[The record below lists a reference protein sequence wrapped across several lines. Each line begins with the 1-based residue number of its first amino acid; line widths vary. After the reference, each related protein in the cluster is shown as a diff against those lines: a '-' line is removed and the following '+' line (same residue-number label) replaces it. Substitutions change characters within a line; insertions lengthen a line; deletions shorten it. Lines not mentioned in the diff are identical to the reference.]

1 MYLIRGQNNIKLFKK
16 RFPQIF
22 LSATIGNFDGMHLGH
37 KAILEKVKKN
47 AKEKNLST
55 LVIFTEPH
63 ATEYFS
69 KINNTS
75 PPPRIIPWR
84 DKLRLISENGIDFCM
99 LLRFDDSLKS
109 MTPKQFTEKILEE
122 LQIKSL
128 TIGDDFKFGKDRKGD
143 YQFLKNWGDSLGIE
157 IHKTDTIKV
166 DDQRVSSTRIREAL
180 ISNNFETANA
190 MLDWHY
196 SYSGKVVYGNQ
207 LGRAIGVPTAN
218 IWIPKQKLPIS
229 GVYAVRCL
237 VDHPELKDYKI
248 LYSGI
253 ANMGIRPT
261 VGGTRPVLETHIF
274 DFEKDIYGSRITVQF
289 IEKIREE
296 IKFDTI
302 ELLKS
307 QIKKDIEEAK
317 KILNYRHG

>member
-16 RFPQIF
+16 RFPEIS

-63 ATEYFS
+63 AVEYFS

-75 PPPRIIPWR
+75 PPPRIIHWR
-84 DKLRLISENGIDFCM
+84 DKVRLISENGLDFCM
-99 LLRFDDSLKS
+99 LLRFDESLKS

-128 TIGDDFKFGKDRKGD
+128 TIGDDFKFGK
-143 YQFLKNWGDSLGIE
+143 
-157 IHKTDTIKV
+157 DTIKV

-207 LGRAIGVPTAN
+207 LGREIGVPTAN

-237 VDHPELKDYKI
+237 VDHEKYL
-248 LYSGI
+248 GI

-274 DFEKDIYGSRITVQF
+274 DFEKDIYGRRITVQF

-296 IKFDTI
+296 VKFDSI
-302 ELLKS
+302 DLLKS
-307 QIKKDIEEAK
+307 QINKDIEEAK
-317 KILNYRHG
+317 KILD

>member
-16 RFPQIF
+16 RFPEIS

-63 ATEYFS
+63 AAEYFS

-84 DKLRLISENGIDFCM
+84 DKLRLISENGLDFCM
-99 LLRFDDSLKS
+99 LLRFDESLKS

-143 YQFLKNWGDSLGIE
+143 YQFLKNWGDSFGIE

-207 LGRAIGVPTAN
+207 LGREIGVPTAN
-218 IWIPKQKLPIS
+218 IWIPRQKLPIS
-229 GVYAVRCL
+229 GVYAVRCI
-237 VDHPELKDYKI
+237 VDNAKYL
-248 LYSGI
+248 GI

-261 VGGTRPVLETHIF
+261 VEARGLYSKHIF
-274 DFEKDIYGSRITVQF
+274 LI
-289 IEKIREE
+289 
-296 IKFDTI
+296 
-302 ELLKS
+302 
-307 QIKKDIEEAK
+307 
-317 KILNYRHG
+317 

>member
-1 MYLIRGQNNIKLFKK
+1 MCIRD
-16 RFPQIF
+16 
-22 LSATIGNFDGMHLGH
+22 S
-37 KAILEKVKKN
+37 
-47 AKEKNLST
+47 
-55 LVIFTEPH
+55 
-63 ATEYFS
+63 
-69 KINNTS
+69 TS

-99 LLRFDDSLKS
+99 LLRFDKSLKS
-109 MTPKQFTEKILEE
+109 MTPEQFTEKILEE

-143 YQFLKNWGDSLGIE
+143 YQFLKNWGESMSIE
-157 IHKTDTIKV
+157 IDKTDTIKV

-180 ISNNFETANA
+180 ISNNFKNANV

-207 LGRAIGVPTAN
+207 LGREIGVPTAN

-229 GVYAVRCL
+229 GVYAVRCF
-237 VDHPELKDYKI
+237 VDHEKYL
-248 LYSGI
+248 GI

-274 DFEKDIYGSRITVQF
+274 DFEKDIYGRRITVQF

-296 IKFDTI
+296 VKFDSI
-302 ELLKS
+302 DLLKS

-317 KILNYRHG
+317 KILD

>member
-1 MYLIRGQNNIKLFKK
+1 M
-16 RFPQIF
+16 
-22 LSATIGNFDGMHLGH
+22 
-37 KAILEKVKKN
+37 
-47 AKEKNLST
+47 
-55 LVIFTEPH
+55 
-63 ATEYFS
+63 
-69 KINNTS
+69 
-75 PPPRIIPWR
+75 
-84 DKLRLISENGIDFCM
+84 
-99 LLRFDDSLKS
+99 
-109 MTPKQFTEKILEE
+109 
-122 LQIKSL
+122 
-128 TIGDDFKFGKDRKGD
+128 
-143 YQFLKNWGDSLGIE
+143 GIE

-207 LGRAIGVPTAN
+207 LGREIGVPTAN

-229 GVYAVRCL
+229 GVYAVRCI
-237 VDHPELKDYKI
+237 VDNAKYF
-248 LYSGI
+248 GI

-261 VGGTRPVLETHIF
+261 VGGKRPVLETHIF

-296 IKFDTI
+296 VKFDSI
-302 ELLKS
+302 DLLKS

-317 KILNYRHG
+317 KILI

>member
-1 MYLIRGQNNIKLFKK
+1 M
-16 RFPQIF
+16 
-22 LSATIGNFDGMHLGH
+22 
-37 KAILEKVKKN
+37 
-47 AKEKNLST
+47 
-55 LVIFTEPH
+55 
-63 ATEYFS
+63 
-69 KINNTS
+69 
-75 PPPRIIPWR
+75 
-84 DKLRLISENGIDFCM
+84 
-99 LLRFDDSLKS
+99 
-109 MTPKQFTEKILEE
+109 
-122 LQIKSL
+122 
-128 TIGDDFKFGKDRKGD
+128 
-143 YQFLKNWGDSLGIE
+143 GIE

-207 LGRAIGVPTAN
+207 LGREIGVPTAN

-229 GVYAVRCL
+229 GVYAVRCI
-237 VDHPELKDYKI
+237 VDNAKYL
-248 LYSGI
+248 GI

-261 VGGTRPVLETHIF
+261 VGGKRPVLETHIF

-296 IKFDTI
+296 VKFDSI
-302 ELLKS
+302 DLLKS

-317 KILNYRHG
+317 KILI

>member
-16 RFPQIF
+16 RFPEIS

-47 AKEKNLST
+47 AKEKNLSS

-63 ATEYFS
+63 AAEYFS
-69 KINNTS
+69 KINNSS

-84 DKLRLISENGIDFCM
+84 EKLRLISKNGIDFCM
-99 LLRFDDSLKS
+99 LLKFDEFLKS
-109 MTPKQFTEKILEE
+109 MTPEQFTGEILEE

-143 YQFLKNWGDSLGIE
+143 PQYLKGWGASMGIK
-157 IHKTDTIKV
+157 IDKTDTIKV
-166 DDQRVSSTRIREAL
+166 DDQRVSSTRIRQAL
-180 ISNNFETANA
+180 ISNNFKTANA

-196 SYSGKVVYGNQ
+196 SYSGKVVYGSQ
-207 LGRAIGVPTAN
+207 LGREIGVPTAN

-229 GVYAVRCL
+229 GVYAVRCMVNNAKYL
-237 VDHPELKDYKI
+237 
-248 LYSGI
+248 GI

-261 VGGTRPVLETHIF
+261 VGGKRPVLETHIF
-274 DFEKDIYGSRITVQF
+274 DFEKDIYGRRITVQF
-289 IEKIREE
+289 IEKIRDEV
-296 IKFDTI
+296 KFDSI
-302 ELLKS
+302 DLLKT

-317 KILNYRHG
+317 KILN

>member
-16 RFPQIF
+16 RFPEIS

-63 ATEYFS
+63 SAEYFS
-69 KINNTS
+69 KVNNTS

-99 LLRFDDSLKS
+99 LLRFDESLKS
-109 MTPKQFTEKILEE
+109 MTPEQFTKKILEE

-128 TIGDDFKFGKDRKGD
+128 AIGDDFKFGKDRKGD
-143 YQFLKNWGDSLGIE
+143 YQFLKNWGESMSIE
-157 IHKTDTIKV
+157 IDKTDTIKV

-180 ISNNFETANA
+180 ISNNFKNANA
-190 MLDWHY
+190 MLDWQY

-207 LGRAIGVPTAN
+207 LGREIGVPTAN

-237 VDHPELKDYKI
+237 VEHEKYL
-248 LYSGI
+248 GI

-274 DFEKDIYGSRITVQF
+274 DFEKDIYGRRITVQF

-296 IKFDTI
+296 VKFDSI
-302 ELLKS
+302 DLLKS

-317 KILNYRHG
+317 KILD

>member
-16 RFPQIF
+16 RFPEIS

-63 ATEYFS
+63 AVEYFS

-99 LLRFDDSLKS
+99 LLRFDEYLKS

-143 YQFLKNWGDSLGIE
+143 YHFLKNWGDSLGIE

-207 LGRAIGVPTAN
+207 LGREIGVPTAN

-229 GVYAVRCL
+229 GVYAVRCI
-237 VDHPELKDYKI
+237 VDNAKYL
-248 LYSGI
+248 GI

-261 VGGTRPVLETHIF
+261 VGGKRPVLETHIF

-296 IKFDTI
+296 VKFDSI
-302 ELLKS
+302 DLLKS

-317 KILNYRHG
+317 KILI

>member
-1 MYLIRGQNNIKLFKK
+1 
-16 RFPQIF
+16 
-22 LSATIGNFDGMHLGH
+22 MHLGH

-63 ATEYFS
+63 AAEYFS

-84 DKLRLISENGIDFCM
+84 DKLRLISENGIDFSM
-99 LLRFDDSLKS
+99 LLRFDESLKS
-109 MTPKQFTEKILEE
+109 MTPEQFTEKILEE

-143 YQFLKNWGDSLGIE
+143 YQFLKNWGESMSIE
-157 IHKTDTIKV
+157 IDKTDTIKV

-180 ISNNFETANA
+180 ISNNFKNANV

-207 LGRAIGVPTAN
+207 LGREIGVPTAN

-237 VDHPELKDYKI
+237 VDHGKYL
-248 LYSGI
+248 GI

-274 DFEKDIYGSRITVQF
+274 DFEKDIYGRRITVQF

-296 IKFDTI
+296 VKFDSI
-302 ELLKS
+302 DLLKS

-317 KILNYRHG
+317 KILD